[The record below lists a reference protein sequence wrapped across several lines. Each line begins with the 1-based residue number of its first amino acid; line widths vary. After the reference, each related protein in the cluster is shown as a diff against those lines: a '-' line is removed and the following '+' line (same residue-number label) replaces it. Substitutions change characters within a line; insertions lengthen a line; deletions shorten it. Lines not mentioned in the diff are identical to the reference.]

1 MTPDAFETS
10 LDHATPPAG
19 LGPVLQALWW
29 AKKGDWNRAHELAQS
44 HDDKDAS
51 WVHAYLHRVEGNLSN
66 ADYWYRRAGR
76 PRSSAPTGEE
86 WEEIA
91 AALLGARGDRP

>member
-51 WVHAYLHRVEGNLSN
+51 WVHAYLHRVEGDDAN
-66 ADYWYRRAGR
+66 ASYWYRRAGE
-76 PRSSAPTGEE
+76 PYPEE
-86 WEEIA
+86 GLDAEWH
-91 AALLGARGDRP
+91 ALVRRMLGG